1 MLHFRTPCMCSMYKN
16 ATFFNIALEPLYIS
30 LKSYKD
36 SVLCALP
43 TDNVGQKIRKLRL
56 SLGLTQNQFGAM
68 IGNKNTTVAN
78 WENGYKTPSPN
89 IQYKIIKTFKLRLDY
104 FNF

>member
-1 MLHFRTPCMCSMYKN
+1 MYKN
-16 ATFFNIALEPLYIS
+16 ATFLNIALEPLYIS

-43 TDNVGQKIRKLRL
+43 DSNIGQRIKKLRL
-56 SLGLTQNQFGAM
+56 SLGLTQKQFGSM

-78 WENGYKTPSPN
+78 WENGTKTPLPK
-89 IQYKIIKTFKLRLDY
+89 IQDRIIKTFKLQLDY